1 LTELLEP
8 GAKLD
13 RFTIVRRI
21 GAGGMGVV
29 YLAHDALL
37 NVNVA
42 LKMLS
47 PPYAKEKFFA
57 RLRRE
62 VLLARKVSHP
72 GICRIFDLHEVD
84 GQHAISME
92 YIEGQTLDSFIREA
106 GILPLKLA
114 GHLGLEICRAM
125 TVAHRS
131 KIIHRDLKPGNI
143 ILKKRNHIS
152 ILDFGFAREL
162 DTESIT
168 GAGIRVGTVQYMS
181 PEVLSGEQATRLS
194 DIYSAG
200 VILYHCVTGR
210 LPFDQSN
217 LLDMMEA
224 IQSGNS
230 IPPRE
235 FNSSIPP
242 SLESIISQAIATD
255 PKERYKSFV
264 EFARALKQILDDL
277 PAGKSAPLS
286 SPWDGNIEKSVHEL
300 LNDSAASANLR
311 SGVREATILFSDIV
325 GITPY
330 FDKHGDAA
338 GHKKIQ
344 THNEILFPVVRKH
357 RGKII
362 KTIGDAIMACFDHA
376 DDGVEAAI
384 EMQRAIDEHNS
395 KIHDRKADERILIRI
410 GLHSGRSVFEKR
422 DVFGNTVNVAARIGS
437 RASGGE
443 ILISSHTRE
452 MLDRNRKA
460 AQFHGVTTLKGK
472 RDVYNLYSIGWMNTP
487 PASPAYNLPSTAMLP
502 LTKRHAELGSES
514 DAEVDTDAD
523 EDTGPLPPA
532 TDSVEKLVD
541 LGSKADVQVESDT
554 APAGKKPSGW
564 AETST
569 IDEEVAEPY
578 PFEER
583 PVSRAP
589 EWNLVPI
596 EAGEEDSTQSPDSG
610 ETPARPVFL
619 SRLLVAVAVIA
630 SFALGVVLT
639 RIFGAS
645 GESERSVPGMPGTVS
660 PTGEAVDMLN
670 SSIAEA
676 RRAAALALKTR
687 RTETERRTSEK
698 EIEEIKKKIF
708 AAMRKRGIAFGD
720 SQRLLAEYRRMK
732 SLLERSEF
740 TKAISAGEQALNAV
754 MKIRINKAFVSE
766 KLKRLIRY
774 YDKAGDEAAS
784 GGKEDTTKIIVTAIE
799 DGRYLQANQLLNR
812 AFRGME
818 SMRE

>member
-1 LTELLEP
+1 MTELLEP

-242 SLESIISQAIATD
+242 SLESI
-255 PKERYKSFV
+255 
-264 EFARALKQILDDL
+264 
-277 PAGKSAPLS
+277 
-286 SPWDGNIEKSVHEL
+286 
-300 LNDSAASANLR
+300 
-311 SGVREATILFSDIV
+311 
-325 GITPY
+325 
-330 FDKHGDAA
+330 
-338 GHKKIQ
+338 
-344 THNEILFPVVRKH
+344 
-357 RGKII
+357 
-362 KTIGDAIMACFDHA
+362 M
-376 DDGVEAAI
+376 
-384 EMQRAIDEHNS
+384 
-395 KIHDRKADERILIRI
+395 
-410 GLHSGRSVFEKR
+410 
-422 DVFGNTVNVAARIGS
+422 
-437 RASGGE
+437 
-443 ILISSHTRE
+443 
-452 MLDRNRKA
+452 
-460 AQFHGVTTLKGK
+460 
-472 RDVYNLYSIGWMNTP
+472 
-487 PASPAYNLPSTAMLP
+487 
-502 LTKRHAELGSES
+502 
-514 DAEVDTDAD
+514 
-523 EDTGPLPPA
+523 
-532 TDSVEKLVD
+532 
-541 LGSKADVQVESDT
+541 
-554 APAGKKPSGW
+554 
-564 AETST
+564 
-569 IDEEVAEPY
+569 
-578 PFEER
+578 
-583 PVSRAP
+583 
-589 EWNLVPI
+589 
-596 EAGEEDSTQSPDSG
+596 
-610 ETPARPVFL
+610 
-619 SRLLVAVAVIA
+619 
-630 SFALGVVLT
+630 
-639 RIFGAS
+639 
-645 GESERSVPGMPGTVS
+645 
-660 PTGEAVDMLN
+660 
-670 SSIAEA
+670 
-676 RRAAALALKTR
+676 
-687 RTETERRTSEK
+687 
-698 EIEEIKKKIF
+698 
-708 AAMRKRGIAFGD
+708 
-720 SQRLLAEYRRMK
+720 
-732 SLLERSEF
+732 
-740 TKAISAGEQALNAV
+740 
-754 MKIRINKAFVSE
+754 
-766 KLKRLIRY
+766 
-774 YDKAGDEAAS
+774 
-784 GGKEDTTKIIVTAIE
+784 
-799 DGRYLQANQLLNR
+799 
-812 AFRGME
+812 
-818 SMRE
+818 